1 MKTTKIVALGFT
13 VLFITFLVS
22 GCTNKAPQ
30 LPNIYYEKEA
40 NIPKLDT
47 VTTIEVGESIYVKLG
62 NMSYAVKMDEPAE
75 VLKSSGNDYDYNPA
89 WLLLGPLAPVATAG
103 AGLMYMNGDTATTAT
118 ATSFGPLYLRKWNNW
133 TAACNEKAR
142 CIVDAYNQNKF
153 THSTKYPNENL
164 IELEHPIQYS
174 KVPTFSPN
182 PSINTFKYQAIYEG
196 KSGTKIKISFNEFT
210 NDMSRPTFT
219 QDVEYELD
227 NNDTALVGF
236 KGLRIEVLKAT
247 NLDMTYKIVQD
258 YN

>member
-1 MKTTKIVALGFT
+1 VKRTKTILFGFT
-13 VLFITFLVS
+13 VLSMTFMWS
-22 GCTNKAPQ
+22 GCTNRAPQ
-30 LPNIYYEKEA
+30 LPNIYYEKES
-40 NIPKLDT
+40 NTPKLDT
-47 VTTIEVGESIYVKLG
+47 VNTIEVGESIYEKLG
-62 NMSYAVKMDEPAE
+62 NMSYSVKLDEPAE

-89 WLLLGPLAPVATAG
+89 WLLLGPLAPVAGAG
-103 AGLMYMNGDTATTAT
+103 AGLMYMNGENTTTAATT
-118 ATSFGPLYLRKWNNW
+118 SSGVLYLRKWNNW

-142 CIVDAYNQNKF
+142 CIVDAYNQNTF

-164 IELEHPIQYS
+164 IELEHPIHYS
-174 KVPTFSPN
+174 KIPTFSPN
-182 PSINTFKYQAIYEG
+182 SSVNTFKYQALYEG
-196 KSGTKIKISFNEFT
+196 RLGTKIKISFKEFT

-227 NNDTALVGF
+227 SNDTALVGF